1 MLYRKRYLITYL
13 LGFLKDDRK
22 LNKNKARYVD
32 MFLTYIV
39 YFIVDIDLAKYSYIF
54 TLFIKLKRLVYNINM
69 RLLILFTFS
78 SYYMYKFVRISIL

>member
-13 LGFLKDDRK
+13 LGFSKDDRK